1 MTSIARIIESPTWLE
16 SPAGRY
22 LLAWEQ
28 AQLDRLVADIFG
40 FHALQLGR
48 PALDGLR
55 SNRMPH
61 RWLANDVPWQPALP
75 ASSTASGW
83 GASIGARPDPAL
95 RPLDLLTNFEA
106 LPLPSQS
113 LDLVVLPHTLELADD
128 AHQTLREVERVLM
141 PEGRV
146 VVIGFNP
153 ASLWGLG
160 GRCQRAGASLGLRT
174 SQGQALEHIG
184 PRRLR
189 DWFKLLGL
197 QVETG
202 SFGCWRPPWTG
213 ERWLERN
220 QWMEQAG
227 ERWWPFFG
235 SVYAVV
241 AVKRVRAL
249 RLIGP
254 TWKQRRKVAGAPA
267 VLTPQRRASDL
278 HHRLAGAETPGS
290 PGPGRAPALA
300 DTAAFAAP
308 QPPLAHAHAPGSTF
322 TR

>member
-1 MTSIARIIESPTWLE
+1 MTSVTRIIESPAWLK

-28 AQLDRLVADIFG
+28 AQLDRVVADIFG

-48 PALDGLR
+48 PALDALR
-55 SNRMPH
+55 ANRMPH
-61 RWLANDVPWQPALP
+61 RWVLNDAPLAEPHGRDARHPGAQVVDGAVDHKRINGTSHADLGQ
-75 ASSTASGW
+75 TAATWLHAPTGVQ
-83 GASIGARPDPAL
+83 R
-95 RPLDLLTNFEA
+95 LDMLANFEA

-113 LDLVVLPHTLELADD
+113 LDLVVLAHTLELADD

-153 ASLWGLG
+153 ASLWGLAG
-160 GRCQRAGASLGLRT
+160 QGARAGARLGLCGAAPDT
-174 SQGQALEHIG
+174 GELLG

-202 SFGCWRPPWTG
+202 CFGCYRPPWAS
-213 ERWLERN
+213 EHWLDRAA
-220 QWMEQAG
+220 WMETAG
-227 ERWWPFFG
+227 QRWWPFFG
-235 SVYAVV
+235 SLYMVV
-241 AVKRVRAL
+241 AVKRVRAM

-254 TWKQRRKVAGAPA
+254 AWKRRKSTSAATAPA
-267 VLTPQRRASDL
+267 VLTPQRSNGHSTSGDGDL
-278 HHRLAGAETPGS
+278 APRRKPGLS
-290 PGPGRAPALA
+290 A
-300 DTAAFAAP
+300 D
-308 QPPLAHAHAPGSTF
+308 SK
-322 TR
+322 

>member
-1 MTSIARIIESPTWLE
+1 MTSIARIIESPSWLL
-16 SPAGRY
+16 SPAGQY

-48 PALDGLR
+48 PALDALR

-61 RWLANDVPWQPALP
+61 RWLLNDVDTPVLP
-75 ASSTASGW
+75 AAALNGLAAGHSSRGGVW
-83 GASIGARPDPAL
+83 PAAGTQRL
-95 RPLDLLTNFEA
+95 RRLDVSANFEA
-106 LPLPSQS
+106 LPFPTAS

-153 ASLWGLG
+153 TSLWGL
-160 GRCQRAGASLGLRT
+160 AGQCRRVSARFGHAQVPAHGHGEL
-174 SQGQALEHIG
+174 IG

-202 SFGCWRPPWTG
+202 TFGCWRPPWTG
-213 ERWLERN
+213 EPWLERN
-220 QWMEQAG
+220 RWMESAG

-235 SVYAVV
+235 SLYAVV
-241 AVKRVRAL
+241 AVKRVRAM

-254 TWKQRRKVAGAPA
+254 AWKQQRRKGAAGAPA
-267 VLTPQRRASDL
+267 VLTPQRSGPMQVVVPDT
-278 HHRLAGAETPGS
+278 AGPAAAQPPHARPPGS
-290 PGPGRAPALA
+290 IQHR
-300 DTAAFAAP
+300 
-308 QPPLAHAHAPGSTF
+308 
-322 TR
+322 